1 MRVLDVALA
10 TLALRASATRPPE
23 HERLL
28 LPAVDEPAA
37 AVLDRA
43 AIDQDRAV
51 LIASLW
57 PPARQ
62 CVVPAVYAVLPAPAV
77 LSGTVR
83 LTYRAPTA
91 DASALQRRLQAAV
104 EQGGLSA
111 AA

>member
-23 HERLL
+23 HERRLV
-28 LPAVDEPAA
+28 PAIDDADAA
-37 AVLDRA
+37 TLDRA
-43 AIDQDRAV
+43 AISHERAAM
-51 LIASLW
+51 IASLW

-77 LSGTVR
+77 LSGLVR
-83 LTYRAPTA
+83 LTWRAPSA
-91 DASALQRRLQAAV
+91 DARVLQKRLQAAV
-104 EQGGLSA
+104 EQGALSA